1 MNDEALNELAC
12 WEKKQILED
21 ILPFN
26 IEDDFSNKLDL
37 NKESW

>member
-12 WEKKQILED
+12 WEKKILED